1 MLWLLIQVKMLWVIE
16 LLCQEWFRIVFV
28 VLCVVYVWVN
38 VATISFCC
46 KPIIYFWF
54 FISMENSKMGDKENV
69 WKVVFF
75 ISDQTFTVLNS
86 TSSKS
91 HLTFDE
97 KTSVNVRF
105 GTTWFAGKIVAS
117 SATIKKT
124 EQAILQMSAKNDE
137 GKKIETRS
145 FINCSD
151 VLKCISHNF
160 RLCSD

>member
-1 MLWLLIQVKMLWVIE
+1 
-16 LLCQEWFRIVFV
+16 
-28 VLCVVYVWVN
+28 
-38 VATISFCC
+38 
-46 KPIIYFWF
+46 
-54 FISMENSKMGDKENV
+54 MENSKMGDKENV